1 MTAIALTG
9 ASGTIGG
16 HAARLL
22 DAAGVPMR
30 LLVRDP
36 NRAPRLA
43 NAEVA
48 HAHYGG
54 EQCRSALRGID
65 TVFLVSA
72 HEESDRVGVHRAF
85 VEAAQDAG
93 VRQIVYLSFVGAGDD
108 AGFLLARDHGQTEHM
123 IREAGLQYTFLRDN
137 FYAEA
142 IAGFAGDDGVIRG
155 PAGQGQV
162 ACVAQRDVSA
172 VAAEILRAPGEHLNR
187 IYNLTGPEAITLD
200 EAARVLT
207 DVTGKPHSYV
217 DETVEQ
223 ARASRAAYNAPEWL
237 VDAWISTYTA
247 IGDGELQD
255 VSSDVPAIIGRPATA
270 FAEVVRTR
278 RGS

>member
-1 MTAIALTG
+1 MTSIALTG
-9 ASGTIGG
+9 ATGTIGG

-36 NRAPRLA
+36 NRAPQLA

-48 HAHYGG
+48 HAEYGG

-65 TVFLVSA
+65 TVFFVSA
-72 HEESDRVGVHRAF
+72 HEEPDRVGLHRAF
-85 VEAAQDAG
+85 IDAAKDAG

-108 AGFLLARDHGQTEHM
+108 AGFLLARDHGRTEQL
-123 IREAGLQYTFLRDN
+123 IRGSGLQYTFLRDN

-142 IAGFAGDDGVIRG
+142 IADFAGADGVIRG
-155 PAGQGQV
+155 PAGQGHV

-172 VAAEILRAPGEHLNR
+172 VAAEILRAPGEHLNT

-200 EAARVLT
+200 EIARILT
-207 DVTGKPHSYV
+207 DVTGKPYSYL
-217 DETVEQ
+217 DETMDQ
-223 ARASRAAYNAPEWL
+223 ARASRAQYDAPEWL

-247 IGDGELQD
+247 IGDGELER
-255 VSSDVPAIIGRPATA
+255 VSPDVPAIIGRPATT
-270 FAEVVRTR
+270 FAEVVRAR
-278 RGS
+278 RKS